1 MSAFSF
7 PDRTPDRMPAQA
19 ESLPREALVIILQ
32 LICRRQADINIGS
45 DPTDPSCLDETTAMW
60 VEECSARGLLVRCD
74 RVMIRRISTRINI
87 LSISAVCRMASLS
100 RAWCEA
106 ADCTFQGE
114 CFLLYKTIA
123 PSPWHYIQARWATDC
138 LLRLSLHSR
147 CIDLLLLCR
156 RRRR

>member
-7 PDRTPDRMPAQA
+7 QDRTPDRMPAQA
-19 ESLPREALVIILQ
+19 ESLPREALVITLQ

-74 RVMIRRISTRINI
+74 RVMISSIRINI

-114 CFLLYKTIA
+114 YFLLYKTIA
-123 PSPWHYIQARWATDC
+123 PSPWHYIHARWATDC
-138 LLRLSLHSR
+138 LLAAPESAFSVHRPFVAVPTP
-147 CIDLLLLCR
+147 
-156 RRRR
+156 